1 MTDNGRSPY
10 TLGCFG
16 APGSYSDAAMR
27 RHFND
32 VGRVMYYDH
41 FEDLVRAV
49 ASGERTYGV
58 LPVENSST
66 GGIAEVYDLVWR
78 YECRLVGEEY
88 IRVQHQLLGL
98 KEAALS
104 DIEEVYSHP
113 QGFAQ
118 CYDFLR
124 KHPEWRLHT
133 YFSTAQSAGEVA
145 AKRSKTAAAIAG
157 KQAAELYG
165 LKILVPDIA
174 ANKTNYTRFIII
186 SAADCAAV
194 RKDKLTVVV
203 ITEHVP
209 GALYHVLGHFFHR
222 HMNMTHLESRP
233 IPGRPFEYSFHI
245 DVTGSLDEVGTAEA
259 VEELK
264 RHCKYLKIL
273 GNYPSA
279 KGGMVT

>member
-1 MTDNGRSPY
+1 M
-10 TLGCFG
+10 
-16 APGSYSDAAMR
+16 
-27 RHFND
+27 
-32 VGRVMYYDH
+32 
-41 FEDLVRAV
+41 
-49 ASGERTYGV
+49 
-58 LPVENSST
+58 
-66 GGIAEVYDLVWR
+66 
-78 YECRLVGEEY
+78 
-88 IRVQHQLLGL
+88 QHQLLGL

-209 GALYHVLGHFFHR
+209 GALYHVLGHFF
-222 HMNMTHLESRP
+222 
-233 IPGRPFEYSFHI
+233 
-245 DVTGSLDEVGTAEA
+245 TG
-259 VEELK
+259 
-264 RHCKYLKIL
+264 I
-273 GNYPSA
+273 
-279 KGGMVT
+279 